1 MRKRANCLCLSSLKR
16 TRRYL
21 ISRANGGISKSV
33 SLVGKM
39 ELGSHTGQEG
49 SIRQMVCHAEGQRQL
64 QKVGEG
70 LPRQWDRGSGPEAVL
85 AAAGGL
91 GCFSEVIRKSRLS
104 HKRISFAEEILGL
117 PMPQRG
123 GECVYL
129 QRIAFGFVENIKA

>member
-1 MRKRANCLCLSSLKR
+1 MSLFKLFKKN
-16 TRRYL
+16 TEVSDQQSKWWY
-21 ISRANGGISKSV
+21 IQGCKFGGED
-33 SLVGKM
+33 G
-39 ELGSHTGQEG
+39 EGLGSHTGQEG
-49 SIRQMVCHAEGQRQL
+49 SIRQMVCCAEGWRQL
-64 QKVGEG
+64 EKVGEG

-123 GECVYL
+123 VECVYL